1 MGCIIDI
8 YQLLIIRKNIG
19 KIIAKIFGGFN
30 YFL

>member
-1 MGCIIDI
+1 MGRIIDV
-8 YQLLIIRKNIG
+8 YQYIDIWKDID